1 MLSSG
6 TKKKAFLSY
15 HKELIY
21 KESLL
26 SLQQGDTLETG
37 HYTAACK
44 NPYDNQWYKFD
55 DQRVNVVPADQV
67 PDEIVNNEAYILFYQ
82 RRKTDSA
89 ECSSN
94 SSSSDHWLSKIAIPP
109 VNSSK
114 SMATISSS
122 IDSSKEMIATKS
134 NDTLK
139 NIEIE
144 STAVTQSNKEIQTDD
159 SILLNKANDEIAIID
174 TTAIKV
180 KQTNEDEIID
190 VENIENGD
198 LLCNDNDI
206 QKQIASTNSI
216 QNEIKPSINT
226 DAEHEHIK
234 EILLTPTAV
243 ASTTTKSIAIDS
255 SENDI
260 DIEVELRNV
269 GGKKAETAL
278 SVSFPTQR
286 SLWPFDNHNTIHTYT
301 PILSRGSLNFSDM
314 LSSNLHCERNAQLR
328 HSLSTS
334 LGQRNSNSSSQDKSK
349 LISANERICS
359 MRSLIKQQSNVNN
372 NLHLKFI
379 FFLRSSLFDY

>member
-1 MLSSG
+1 M
-6 TKKKAFLSY
+6 K
-15 HKELIY
+15 
-21 KESLL
+21 SLF

-122 IDSSKEMIATKS
+122 IDSSKEMIATKL
-134 NDTLK
+134 NDTMK
-139 NIEIE
+139 TIEIE
-144 STAVTQSNKEIQTDD
+144 PAPITQSNKEIQTDD
-159 SILLNKANDEIAIID
+159 GILLNKMKNKIEVID

-180 KQTNEDEIID
+180 KPTNEDEIID
-190 VENIENGD
+190 VENIENVE

-206 QKQIASTNSI
+206 QIASTNSIQNDITPAIASTNSI
-216 QNEIKPSINT
+216 QNEIIPAI
-226 DAEHEHIK
+226 A
-234 EILLTPTAV
+234 A
-243 ASTTTKSIAIDS
+243 TTRNVDSKDSERRVDKFRVETRFEAPTKSIEIDS
-255 SENDI
+255 PENDI
-260 DIEVELRNV
+260 DIEVELRNI

-334 LGQRNSNSSSQDKSK
+334 LAQRNSNSSSQDKSK
-349 LISANERICS
+349 LISTNETICS
-359 MRSLIKQQSNVNN
+359 MRSLIKQQSNVN
-372 NLHLKFI
+372 
-379 FFLRSSLFDY
+379 RFDF

>member
-1 MLSSG
+1 MFS
-6 TKKKAFLSY
+6 
-15 HKELIY
+15 I
-21 KESLL
+21 
-26 SLQQGDTLETG
+26 QQGDTLETG

-109 VNSSK
+109 VNTSK

-122 IDSSKEMIATKS
+122 IDSSKEMIATKL
-134 NDTLK
+134 NDTMK
-139 NIEIE
+139 TIEIE
-144 STAVTQSNKEIQTDD
+144 PTTITQSNKEIQTDD
-159 SILLNKANDEIAIID
+159 GILLNKMNNEIEAID

-180 KQTNEDEIID
+180 KPTNEDEIID
-190 VENIENGD
+190 VENIEND
-198 LLCNDNDI
+198 ELLCNENDI
-206 QKQIASTNSI
+206 QIASTNSI
-216 QNEIKPSINT
+216 QNEI
-226 DAEHEHIK
+226 
-234 EILLTPTAV
+234 TPAI
-243 ASTTTKSIAIDS
+243 AATTRTVDSKDSERRLDKFRVETRFEAPPKSIEIDS
-255 SENDI
+255 PETDI
-260 DIEVELRNV
+260 DIEVELRNI

-334 LGQRNSNSSSQDKSK
+334 LAQRNSNSSSKDKSK
-349 LISANERICS
+349 LISTNETICS
-359 MRSLIKQQSNVNN
+359 MRSLIKQQSNVN
-372 NLHLKFI
+372 KFE
-379 FFLRSSLFDY
+379 